1 MTRVIRAPSAGRD
14 PSSTARAQRVARA
27 VIATL
32 SVGMGSAR
40 AGEVDA
46 PSPSVVGAS
55 GLYQISTAEVGPPH
69 ELRLAL
75 YGDFFRATSFLI
87 FGDQDTRVG
96 ATVAAA
102 WTVGR
107 RLELFGA
114 LRTRD
119 NRDAAPGGP
128 PATDLAG
135 DAALGVKAVVRKGET
150 LGAGIELGA
159 RFPFERA
166 AFPQSMSAW
175 IDALGTVDLRTF
187 GVPLR
192 THASAGFYFDNSGA
206 AVDLV
211 GVPQPARQRVLFADG
226 IASDRVRLA
235 VALDA
240 PLEGRTG
247 RVGLHPFAE
256 YHLEIVTAA
265 ANPAFQDLTPL
276 NRDQQWLTLGL
287 RVHAGARVVVNL
299 GTDLLTHSVGFPFGP
314 PFPPYDVFVG
324 LAIPLALGSP
334 AL

>member
-1 MTRVIRAPSAGRD
+1 MA
-14 PSSTARAQRVARA
+14 ARAQRVARA
-27 VIATL
+27 VLAAL
-32 SVGMGSAR
+32 SLPVGIGSAH
-40 AGEVDA
+40 AGELDA
-46 PSPSVVGAS
+46 PSPSRVGAS
-55 GLYQISTAEVGPPH
+55 GLYQISTAEVGAPH

-75 YGDFFRATSFLI
+75 YGNFFRATNVLI

-102 WTVGR
+102 WSAGR
-107 RLELFGA
+107 HLELFGA
-114 LRTRD
+114 LRTWD

-135 DAALGVKAVVRKGET
+135 DAAAGVKAVVRKGES

-187 GVPLR
+187 SVPLR
-192 THASAGFYFDNSGA
+192 AHASAGFYFDNSGA

-211 GVPQPARQRVLFADG
+211 GVPQPARQRELFADG
-226 IASDRVRLA
+226 IASSRVRLA
-235 VALDA
+235 VAVDA

-256 YHLEIVTAA
+256 YHLESVTAA
-265 ANPAFQDLTPL
+265 ANPAFQDLAPL
-276 NRDQQWLTLGL
+276 NRDQQWLTVGL
-287 RVHAGARVVVNL
+287 RARFGPRITVSA
-299 GTDLLTHSVGFPFGP
+299 GTDLLTRSIGFPFGP
-314 PFPPYDVFVG
+314 PLPPYDLFVG
-324 LAIPLALGSP
+324 LAVPLALAAP
-334 AL
+334 AP